1 MITRV
6 TENMKFA
13 LVTNNLF
20 NVQNKYGTLMEQIA
34 SQKKIN
40 RPSDDPIGVVDAMQL
55 KTAMAQMN
63 QYGRNISAVK
73 DWTQLSESA
82 ISQTFDLIG
91 TAQEIAMQTATDTMN
106 AQSRA
111 SAAVEVG
118 NLLDQAIGLANSN
131 INGEY
136 IFAGYE
142 THTVPF
148 SRVTAGGIETAQY
161 NGDLNDFRVQI
172 GEGNP
177 IAAGRNGQ
185 AVFMSSGLFDALGNL
200 KKALEDNDQAG
211 ISAQVT
217 ALKSASDVLN
227 NQLADIGARNIR
239 LDDRQQILD
248 QTISDFQTRL
258 SDVED
263 ADISEVLIELKSK
276 ELAYQAAL
284 LSSAKMNELTL
295 MDYLR

>member
-1 MITRV
+1 MRIATR
-6 TENMKFA
+6 TI
-13 LVTNNLF
+13 
-20 NVQNKYGTLMEQIA
+20 YGSMQERIVGLSGQMQILNEKVA
-34 SQKKIN
+34 NGKDLN
-40 RPSDDPIGVVDAMQL
+40 RPSDDPIGLVDAMQL

-63 QYGRNISAVK
+63 QYGRNVNAVK

-82 ISQTFDLIG
+82 LSQTFDLIG

-148 SRVTAGGIETAQY
+148 SRVTAGGIETAEY

-177 IAAGRNGQ
+177 IVAGRNGQ

-217 ALKSASDVLN
+217 ALKSSSDVLN
-227 NQLADIGARNIR
+227 NQLADIGARDIR
-239 LDDRQQILD
+239 LDDRQEILE

-284 LSSAKMNELTL
+284 LSSARMNELTL